1 MIFYLLAHVSFYK
14 STSEHE
20 GVFPSSNPNA
30 IDTSLYSYY
39 WTWRKA
45 YISSLTSF
53 VTYNI
58 TRASVILIILKK
70 TCWTLSPGT
79 LNVVY
84 FEDFDHPTETQM
96 LRFLAPWQF
105 LYIGLYEQP
114 MQQSN
119 IPFWKLWRCK
129 TFRRSWGSRA
139 DFSFL
144 GFRVK
149 LWCH

>member
-1 MIFYLLAHVSFYK
+1 MNVYLLVHL

-20 GVFPSSNPNA
+20 GEFPSSKPNA
-30 IDTSLYSYY
+30 RDTSLYSYY
-39 WTWRKA
+39 WTWKKA
-45 YISSLTSF
+45 YISSLISF
-53 VTYNI
+53 VSCDLQYYKGISNFQNSAK
-58 TRASVILIILKK
+58 R

-96 LRFLAPWQF
+96 LHFLAPWQF

-129 TFRRSWGSRA
+129 TFRRSRGSRT

>member
-70 TCWTLSPGT
+70 NLLNSVSRNSKRRIFWRLWSPHWNTDATLLGA
-79 LNVVY
+79 LAIFVY
-84 FEDFDHPTETQM
+84 RIIWAANAAKQHPLLKVMAMQNFQEESRIAHR
-96 LRFLAPWQF
+96 LFF
-105 LYIGLYEQP
+105 FGL
-114 MQQSN
+114 
-119 IPFWKLWRCK
+119 
-129 TFRRSWGSRA
+129 
-139 DFSFL
+139 
-144 GFRVK
+144 
-149 LWCH
+149 